1 MVAVVGSV
9 GAGKSS
15 LISAILGDMLR
26 TNGVVH
32 INGSGTIFIS
42 ILFYFIFFSFLFS
55 DLFIILVSY
64 VSQQSWIMNE
74 TLQNNIL
81 FGRKLE
87 EHFYQTVTNTCALG
101 PDIQMLPAGDQTEIG
116 ERGINLS
123 GGIKKND
130 FLFFSFFLK
139 HCFFF
144 SKKKGQKQRVSIA
157 RAVYNESDIYLFD
170 DPLSAVDEHVGRH
183 IFDNVIGKN
192 GILKEKARLFVTH
205 RIQYLPKVDQII
217 VLKNGRITEIGT
229 YNELINNG
237 KEFSQLMVEYSKDD
251 SSKNE
256 EDKGEA
262 QNPKVVFFFLSF
274 FLFFFHFF
282 SLFF

>member
-1 MVAVVGSV
+1 MEVVPF
-9 GAGKSS
+9 
-15 LISAILGDMLR
+15 LFLFYL
-26 TNGVVH
+26 
-32 INGSGTIFIS
+32 FE
-42 ILFYFIFFSFLFS
+42 FYFIFFSFLFS

-87 EHFYQTVTNTCALG
+87 EHFYQTVTNACALG

-130 FLFFSFFLK
+130 FIFFSFLFFSFLFSSNIV
-139 HCFFF
+139 FFF
-144 SKKKGQKQRVSIA
+144 FFFFQKKGQKQRVSIA

-262 QNPKVVFFFLSF
+262 QNPKVFF
-274 FLFFFHFF
+274 FLFFLFSFLFF
-282 SLFF
+282 SFLFSIFLKKKNQ